1 MFEVTLRWSQSSRFI
16 CYFITTLQQCLSA
29 SFCWVLVLLMAHCIA
44 CWTKPNYANNR
55 VSTLTSI
62 RNGSETMRNHSWMHS
77 IFFGG
82 VYISHHFPSD
92 FHSSWDFLPAAV
104 ACRAGQIHTE
114 RRAPFVGHPS
124 DLSGLS
130 WVILDQLGHKWTSI
144 QANINLS
151 LVFFW
156 YSIHRHGV
164 LIREITTEMSG
175 SYGISICISE
185 VPGCDIWCINFA
197 VRKL

>member
-1 MFEVTLRWSQSSRFI
+1 
-16 CYFITTLQQCLSA
+16 
-29 SFCWVLVLLMAHCIA
+29 
-44 CWTKPNYANNR
+44 
-55 VSTLTSI
+55 
-62 RNGSETMRNHSWMHS
+62 MRNHSWILAGIFWHNGKFPWEMECLLNPFH
-77 IFFGG
+77 FFGG

-151 LVFFW
+151 LVFFVFHPQAWCTHQRNHDRNERFIW
-156 YSIHRHGV
+156 YIYVTLKCRDV
-164 LIREITTEMSG
+164 TF
-175 SYGISICISE
+175 
-185 VPGCDIWCINFA
+185 DA
-197 VRKL
+197 

>member
-1 MFEVTLRWSQSSRFI
+1 
-16 CYFITTLQQCLSA
+16 
-29 SFCWVLVLLMAHCIA
+29 
-44 CWTKPNYANNR
+44 
-55 VSTLTSI
+55 
-62 RNGSETMRNHSWMHS
+62 MRNHFWILAGIFWHNGKFPWEMECLLNPFH
-77 IFFGG
+77 FFGG

-130 WVILDQLGHKWTSI
+130 SISWDINGHQFRQTSTCPW
-144 QANINLS
+144 
-151 LVFFW
+151 FFL

-175 SYGISICISE
+175 SYGISMY
-185 VPGCDIWCINFA
+185 IWSA
-197 VRKL
+197 GMWHLMHKLRSSQIIGLL